1 MGTPAVQSP
10 PLSYGD
16 SCRPCNTALPPSPR
30 DERALGPPPAPDA
43 RRPTTDDVDVG
54 AADDDDS
61 GGGDGDSVQ
70 RTEKSLKT

>member
-43 RRPTTDDVDVG
+43 RRPTTGDVDVG